1 MQNDG
6 KHSEKGTTFLI
17 KFRKN
22 LIETLGVWRKKHNFA
37 PTNSMYVKR
46 VRMSPIDKIKLVIF
60 DFDGTL
66 GDTRQTIVTTMQMTI
81 EALALPERSDSDC
94 ASTIGLP
101 LADCFRSLFPDLPT
115 EVIDQCADTYRTIF
129 SNNVTAFRPSAFPG
143 VAETLASLKEEQGC
157 IITIASSRS
166 HDSLVELIHNL
177 GLSDNVSLLIGAD
190 DVIHAKPHPEPVLKT
205 LSAFSVEA
213 SNAIV
218 VGDMTVDISMGVHAG
233 TRTCGVT
240 WGNGKRSDLEKAGA
254 DFIID
259 NMKDLIAI
267 VKRSY

>member
-1 MQNDG
+1 
-6 KHSEKGTTFLI
+6 
-17 KFRKN
+17 
-22 LIETLGVWRKKHNFA
+22 
-37 PTNSMYVKR
+37 MYVKR
-46 VRMSPIDKIKLVIF
+46 VRMSSIDKIKLVIF

-101 LADCFRSLFPDLPT
+101 LAECFSNLFPELPT
-115 EVIDQCADTYRTIF
+115 ETIRQCADTYRTIF
-129 SNNVTAFRPSAFPG
+129 SGNVMAFKPNAFPG
-143 VAETLASLKEEQGC
+143 IVDALASLKRQGC

-177 GLSDNVSLLIGAD
+177 GLSDYVSLLIGAD